1 MSISVI
7 IPAYNAALTLPRCLD
22 SVLAQQ
28 TDGLEIVVVDDGST
42 DETPQILDAY
52 ARAHDNIKVCSQP
65 NRGQAAAR
73 NEALRHAT
81 GEWIL
86 FLDADDNIA
95 ASEIV
100 DVICKGTDR
109 PDNGCGVIPLLKL
122 NTA

>member
-1 MSISVI
+1 MTVLQEFFLNGIYLI
-7 IPAYNAALTLPRCLD
+7 RRD
-22 SVLAQQ
+22 SCDRLLGY
-28 TDGLEIVVVDDGST
+28 T
-42 DETPQILDAY
+42 
-52 ARAHDNIKVCSQP
+52 
-65 NRGQAAAR
+65 
-73 NEALRHAT
+73 
-81 GEWIL
+81 IL